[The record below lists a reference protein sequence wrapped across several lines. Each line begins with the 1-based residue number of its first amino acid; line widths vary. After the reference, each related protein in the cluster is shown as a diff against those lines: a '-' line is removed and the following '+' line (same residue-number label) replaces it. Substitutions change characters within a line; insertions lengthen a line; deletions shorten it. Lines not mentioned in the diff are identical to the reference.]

1 MNDSLTGLGN
11 RSQLHQWIKKTLEQ
25 QPNQAATLLLFDL
38 NRFKEINDTLGH
50 HFGDRLLCEIGPR
63 IQQMLKWR
71 TSEGIARLGGDEFA
85 VLLPDINP
93 PEALEIAERLA
104 KCLHEPYQ
112 IDAMQLQVDAS
123 IGVAHYPHQ
132 GLDGHE
138 LLRCADV
145 AMYVAKASNEAVVEF
160 ESSLDAHTPQRIA
173 VLSELEV
180 AIGEG
185 QLWVAY
191 QPMIDATSRRV
202 SGFEGLVRW
211 QHPDLGPL
219 SPADFIPL
227 AEMGQGIRHIS
238 RFVLNQC
245 LAQIARWR
253 KTNTELHVAVNLSAR
268 VLLDQGLPA
277 QIEQL
282 LTHYEVP
289 GSALVLELTEST
301 LLSDPVR
308 AIKVINQLAELG
320 VGVEVDDFGT
330 GYSSLAYLKS
340 LPIQALKIDKS
351 FIDDLLVDSQDK
363 VIVES
368 TITMAHNLGLKT
380 VAEGVESEAAVQ
392 ELVRLGIDSLQ
403 GYYYS
408 KPLEASA
415 MTQWMADYHQS
426 LERQ

>member
-1 MNDSLTGLGN
+1 
-11 RSQLHQWIKKTLEQ
+11 
-25 QPNQAATLLLFDL
+25 
-38 NRFKEINDTLGH
+38 
-50 HFGDRLLCEIGPR
+50 
-63 IQQMLKWR
+63 
-71 TSEGIARLGGDEFA
+71 
-85 VLLPDINP
+85 
-93 PEALEIAERLA
+93 
-104 KCLHEPYQ
+104 
-112 IDAMQLQVDAS
+112 
-123 IGVAHYPHQ
+123 
-132 GLDGHE
+132 
-138 LLRCADV
+138 
-145 AMYVAKASNEAVVEF
+145 
-160 ESSLDAHTPQRIA
+160 
-173 VLSELEV
+173 
-180 AIGEG
+180 
-185 QLWVAY
+185 VAY
-191 QPMIDATSRRV
+191 QPMINATSRQV

-227 AEMGQGIRHIS
+227 AEMGQGIRHIT